1 MSEQLSFIETQFP
14 VSKMSKESYK
24 ERKAVQSQTLTG
36 LGKWWGRKPLIL
48 VRSAILGCLLPA
60 SDNPKKDAEIFLKLM
75 SMDNDGLLLRKEK
88 KFTVSALYEI
98 IKNYSRLNTKYA
110 QYFDTAEESVKL
122 IKDAP
127 RDEIEAAAF
136 NTLGYD
142 DKIAMC
148 KRPEQLENLSEQTW
162 NEINQHLGTSAKS
175 LPELVNQLSIM
186 RFGHNV
192 RVGDC
197 FCGGGSIPFEAAR
210 IGCDAY
216 GSDLNPVAC
225 LLTKASID
233 LLHMNAESKE
243 GIHRFQKD
251 VFQSVDKI
259 ITELGIEHNEKGD
272 RADAYLY
279 CTETECPECGVKVPL
294 STSWVV
300 GVGSMSIVEL
310 VEAGTHYDFRV
321 LMDVSKAQMD
331 DAERRATVK
340 DNNLVCPHCGKST
353 PISVIRR
360 DKIDESGKAI
370 YGLRLWE
377 QSEFEAR
384 PDDVYHERLYAIR
397 YEHEEVQPNG
407 KTKTSRYYRA
417 PSERDMENEKKVHD
431 LVAEHFD
438 QWQAE
443 GLVPSMRIESGYNT
457 DQIIRERGWAYWHQL
472 FNVRQLLL
480 NAVFQKEAIRIADNT
495 QYMETAALGLHRCCD
510 WNSKLCRWGVGQ
522 ARESMAQTFYNQALN
537 TMWNYGT
544 RGLTLLSGVYYLT
557 YDNIPYVDITNPSEI
572 TPVDA
577 RDIKSVSDFWITD
590 PPYADAV
597 NYHELSEFFLAWDKA
612 LLPKAFPDWYTD
624 SKRILAVR
632 GDEHFSQTM
641 IDIYSNLTKHMPD
654 DGMQVV
660 MFTHSDP
667 AVWAQLAIIMWKS
680 GLKVTAAW
688 NIATETDASGLKSGN
703 YVKGTVLLV
712 LRKQT
717 GSDMAFLDEINAD
730 IRSEVKNQI
739 DSMQALDDKE
749 EPNFADPDYVLA
761 AYAASLKVLTSYA
774 SIEDLDLDFEL
785 NQAISNPSGS
795 KVVAIIENA
804 KKIAYDCV
812 IPLEFDSFLW
822 RELSNAEKFYI
833 KGLES
838 EKHGDYQIS
847 TYQEFARGFSI
858 GGYSQMM
865 ASERANTARLK
876 TPYEMATRTVS
887 DMPDFEKS
895 LLRTIFTAIYVG
907 IKEDENPNKALGY
920 LKNELPN
927 YWDKRDMIKQ
937 LISFLVD
944 TKDISN
950 MQTHWRQSAN
960 MAELLLALVE
970 HDSV

>member
-14 VSKMSKESYK
+14 VSKVSKESYK
-24 ERKAVQSQTLTG
+24 ERKAGASQTLTG

-60 SDNPKKDAEIFLKLM
+60 SNNPKKDAEIFLKLM

-88 KFTVSALYEI
+88 KFTVPALYEI
-98 IKNYSRLNTKYA
+98 IKSHSRLGVRYA
-110 QYFDTAEESVKL
+110 QYFDTAEEPVKL

-142 DKIAMC
+142 DRIAMC
-148 KRPEQLENLSEQTW
+148 MRPEQLENLSEQSW

-175 LPELVNQLSIM
+175 LPELVGQLSAM

-216 GSDLNPVAC
+216 ASDLNPVAG
-225 LLTKASID
+225 LLTWADLHICGASEED
-233 LLHMNAESKE
+233 LKTIQA
-243 GIHRFQKD
+243 FQKRVYD
-251 VFQSVDKI
+251 AVDKKI
-259 ITELGIEHNEKGD
+259 CELGIEENEKGD
-272 RADAYLY
+272 RAVSYLY
-279 CTETECPECGVKVPL
+279 CVEARCPECGVTVPL
-294 STSWVV
+294 APSWVIGKGTKTV
-300 GVGSMSIVEL
+300 AQLHVNGDRFGIAVKMSALEKEMRTA
-310 VEAGTHYDFRV
+310 EAGTV
-321 LMDVSKAQMD
+321 QSNA
-331 DAERRATVK
+331 
-340 DNNLVCPHCGKST
+340 LVCPHCGRST
-353 PISVIRR
+353 PISVLRR
-360 DKIDESGKAI
+360 DRKDKDGNTV
-370 YGLRLWE
+370 YGLRLWK
-377 QSEFEAR
+377 QNEFEAQ
-384 PDDVYHERLYAIR
+384 PNDVYHERLYAIK
-397 YEHEEVQPNG
+397 YEHSEILPNG
-407 KTKTSRYYRA
+407 KTKTTRYYRA

-431 LVAEHFD
+431 LVAKHFD

-443 GLVPSMRIESGYNT
+443 GLVPSMKIESGYNT
-457 DQIIRERGWAYWHQL
+457 DQIIRERGWSYWHQL
-472 FNVRQLLL
+472 FNARQLLTYSL
-480 NAVFQKEAIRIADNT
+480 YTRTAI
-495 QYMETAALGLHRCCD
+495 EHSHSSSELVVALLALHKSLDFNC
-510 WNSKLCRWGVGQ
+510 KLCRW
-522 ARESMAQTFYNQALN
+522 ANDERNPNNCTFSNQALN
-537 TMWNYGT
+537 TIMNPAG
-544 RGLTLLSGVYYLT
+544 RSLRYLQ
-557 YDNIPYVDITNPSEI
+557 DQMKFAISSCSFESNSKVVIQ
-572 TPVDA
+572 DA
-577 RDIKSVSDFWITD
+577 RNVTWTGDIWFTD

-654 DGMQVV
+654 NGMQVV

-887 DMPDFEKS
+887 DVPDYEKS

-950 MQTHWRQSAN
+950 MQVHWRQSAD